1 MAYEAYNVFL
11 MEKMVWIVLPRL
23 GLNWNADSMVI
34 LRLFPLTKYKNVFGS
49 EFQTLPST
57 FFPTNFFGDFSD
69 SLLND
74 SSCAYKS
81 IQSILENQNKYNDV
95 LPFTSWV
102 QLTNYLLISAY
113 CFDCTSSNAI
123 NP

>member
-1 MAYEAYNVFL
+1 MANEAYNVFL
-11 MEKMVWIVLPRL
+11 MEKIVWIVLPRL

-57 FFPTNFFGDFSD
+57 FFPTIFSD

-74 SSCAYKS
+74 SRCAYKS
-81 IQSILENQNKYNDV
+81 LQSILENQNKYNDV

-102 QLTNYLLISAY
+102 QLTNYLLISTY
-113 CFDCTSSNAI
+113 CFDCTSSKAI